1 MKKIDTTGENTAQA
15 HKKSRLQSL
24 LQNYPKKIKLTR
36 RVRRIDAA
44 GRRVLK
50 GAYYTYVTETEAARS
65 VKTACYSG

>member
-24 LQNYPKKIKLTR
+24 LQNYPKKIKLTC

-50 GAYYTYVTETEAARS
+50 GAYFAS
-65 VKTACYSG
+65 VLRAESAVD